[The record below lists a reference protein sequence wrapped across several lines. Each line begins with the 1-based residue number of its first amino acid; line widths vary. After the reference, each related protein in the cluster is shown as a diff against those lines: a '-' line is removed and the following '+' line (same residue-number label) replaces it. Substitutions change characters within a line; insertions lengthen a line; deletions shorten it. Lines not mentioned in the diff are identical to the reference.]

1 MIDNLTNNPRRR
13 EPLRNQ
19 WWVPDYKEMLEKM
32 DWEFLA
38 PVRKLNAPQKAMFR
52 KIIKE
57 NYGLLLG
64 QPTSC
69 KETLLGVPL
78 LCKDQHLNCLGPS
91 REPSIALI
99 TEPIFTG
106 SCGQCWLVPF
116 VRWLDGSA
124 TPVLLKKFLSL
135 LEKNVAYENPFYQE
149 AQE

>member
-19 WWVPDYKEMLEKM
+19 WWVPDSKEML

-38 PVRKLNAPQKAMFR
+38 PVRKLNAAQKAMFR
-52 KIIKE
+52 KIVKE
-57 NYGLLLG
+57 NYGLLLE

-69 KETLLGVPL
+69 TITLLGVPL
-78 LCKDQHLNCLGPS
+78 LCKDLPLS

-106 SCGQCWLVPF
+106 SCGQCWSVPF
-116 VRWLDGSA
+116 VRWLDGSK
-124 TPVLLKKFLSL
+124 TPILLKKFLST

-149 AQE
+149 TQE